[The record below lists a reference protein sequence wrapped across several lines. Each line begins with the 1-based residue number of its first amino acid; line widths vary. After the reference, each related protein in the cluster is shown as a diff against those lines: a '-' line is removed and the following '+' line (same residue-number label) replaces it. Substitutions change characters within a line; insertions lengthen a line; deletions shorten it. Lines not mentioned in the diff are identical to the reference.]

1 MFAAVA
7 SAILLMSF
15 QAAASENRPAAPLVV
30 TYDTAV
36 KCAGVTQ
43 AASELRGGES
53 DEGRA
58 LYDDALYWSLTT
70 IQLATAQG
78 RNAATTEEDMQKAR
92 VSSVRRLSSEH
103 DDAVRDLRRCR
114 QMAPSLNGSTRT
126 P

>member
-7 SAILLMSF
+7 SAILLMSP
-15 QAAASENRPAAPLVV
+15 QAAGSETRPPAPLVV

-43 AASELRGGES
+43 AASELRGGETA
-53 DEGRA
+53 DGRA

-70 IQLATAQG
+70 IQLANAQG
-78 RNAATTEEDMQKAR
+78 RNAQTTEEDMQKAR
-92 VSSVRRLSSEH
+92 VSAVRRLSSEL
-103 DDAVRDLRRCR
+103 DDAVRELRRCR
-114 QMAPSLNGSTRT
+114 QMAPSLNGNARR

>member
-15 QAAASENRPAAPLVV
+15 QAAGSETRPPAPLVV

-43 AASELRGGES
+43 AASELRGGETA
-53 DEGRA
+53 DGRA

-70 IQLATAQG
+70 IQLANAQG
-78 RNAATTEEDMQKAR
+78 RNAQTTEEDMQKAR
-92 VSSVRRLSSEH
+92 VSAVRRLSSEL
-103 DDAVRDLRRCR
+103 DDAVRELRRCR
-114 QMAPSLNGSTRT
+114 QMAPSLNGTARR